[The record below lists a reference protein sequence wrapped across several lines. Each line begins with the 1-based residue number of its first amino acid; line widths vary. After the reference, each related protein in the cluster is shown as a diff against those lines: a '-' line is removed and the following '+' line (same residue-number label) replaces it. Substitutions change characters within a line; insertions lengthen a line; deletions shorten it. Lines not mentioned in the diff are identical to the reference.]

1 MRKRAVRG
9 PRLRYTPRLAGRVVT
24 WDVLYPQFKTVQ
36 PLAALEP
43 AVELHLELDPMR
55 PRQGVRRNP
64 SPEARAIVARMS
76 GYGFSVTQISK
87 LTGYRPS
94 TLYRAFRHELT
105 TSAIQKDLDVLESA
119 YHQAVGGPEKNFRL
133 ADPSMTRLWLGH
145 RLGWKAPTA
154 FQDPNKIE
162 VDLDR
167 LSDDELH
174 DLDRILSAAS
184 EQEPGEGGAEA

>member
-1 MRKRAVRG
+1 
-9 PRLRYTPRLAGRVVT
+9 
-24 WDVLYPQFKTVQ
+24 
-36 PLAALEP
+36 
-43 AVELHLELDPMR
+43 
-55 PRQGVRRNP
+55 
-64 SPEARAIVARMS
+64 MS

-94 TLYRAFRHELT
+94 TLYRSFRHELT

-154 FQDPNKIE
+154 FQDPNKIS

-167 LSDDELH
+167 LTDDELH

-184 EQEPGEGGAEA
+184 DQGGGSEE

>member
-1 MRKRAVRG
+1 MPRKVRG
-9 PRLRYTPRLAGRVVT
+9 PRLKSTPRLT
-24 WDVLYPQFKTVQ
+24 WESLTPCYRELQ
-36 PLAALEP
+36 PLVELGP
-43 AVELHLELDPMR
+43 AVDLDPTG
-55 PRQGVRRNP
+55 PRQGVPRNP

-94 TLYRAFRHELT
+94 TLYRSFRDELT
-105 TSAIQKDLDVLESA
+105 TAGLHKDLDVLESA

-145 RLGWKAPTA
+145 RLGWKMPTA
-154 FQDPNKIE
+154 FQDPKKIE

-184 EQEPGEGGAEA
+184 DEGPGSGGTEKA

>member
-1 MRKRAVRG
+1 MARKVRG
-9 PRLRYTPRLAGRVVT
+9 PRLKGLGRAPPV
-24 WDVLYPQFKTVQ
+24 WDSLQPCFPHAQPKMVLP
-36 PLAALEP
+36 P
-43 AVELHLELDPMR
+43 AVELDPTG
-55 PRQGVRRNP
+55 PRQGVARNP
-64 SPEARAIVARMS
+64 SAEARAIVSRMS
-76 GYGFSVTQISK
+76 GFGFSVTQISK

-94 TLYRAFRHELT
+94 TLYRAFREELT
-105 TSAIQKDLDVLESA
+105 TSGLHKDLDVLESA
-119 YHQAVGGPEKNFRL
+119 YYQAVGGPEKNFRL

-154 FQDPNKIE
+154 FQDPHKVE

-184 EQEPGEGGAEA
+184 DEEAGDGGA

>member
-1 MRKRAVRG
+1 MAQRGKIRKKLVVPAV
-9 PRLRYTPRLAGRVVT
+9 
-24 WDVLYPQFKTVQ
+24 WDALYPTFAVQ
-36 PLAALEP
+36 PKAVLPP
-43 AVELHLELDPMR
+43 AIDLDPTG
-55 PRQGVRRNP
+55 PRQGVVRNP

-94 TLYRAFRHELT
+94 TLYRSFRDELT
-105 TSAIQKDLDVLESA
+105 TAGLHKDLDVLESA

-154 FQDPNKIE
+154 FQDPKKIE

-174 DLDRILSAAS
+174 DLDRILSTAS
-184 EQEPGEGGAEA
+184 DGEGEGGE

>member
-1 MRKRAVRG
+1 MRRKRG
-9 PRLRYTPRLAGRVVT
+9 PRTKAGALVGWEGLVPE
-24 WDVLYPQFKTVQ
+24 YAIQ
-36 PLAALEP
+36 PLHRLPP
-43 AVELHLELDPMR
+43 ALELDPVL
-55 PRQGVRRNP
+55 PRQGVARTP
-64 SPEARAIVARMS
+64 SPEARSIVARMS

-94 TLYRAFRHELT
+94 TLYRSFREELT
-105 TSAIQKDLDVLESA
+105 TAGLSKDLDVLESA

-145 RLGWKAPTA
+145 RLGWKMPTA
-154 FQDPNKIE
+154 FADPRKVE

-184 EQEPGEGGAEA
+184 DEGPGEGGA

>member
-1 MRKRAVRG
+1 MGRGPKRVRG
-9 PRLRYTPRLAGRVVT
+9 PRLKGTPRPSWERL
-24 WDVLYPQFKTVQ
+24 DVCYLEGQ
-36 PLAALEP
+36 PSLVLEP
-43 AVELHLELDPMR
+43 HVNLEGRADPMA
-55 PRQGVRRNP
+55 PMQGHRRNP
-64 SPEARAIVARMS
+64 SPEARAIVSRMS

-94 TLYRAFRHELT
+94 TLYRSFREELT
-105 TSAIQKDLDVLESA
+105 TSAIAKDLDVLESA

-154 FQDPNKIE
+154 FQDPNKVE

-184 EQEPGEGGAEA
+184 DKGPGTGGSEA

>member
-1 MRKRAVRG
+1 MVRRKGRKAGKVV
-9 PRLRYTPRLAGRVVT
+9 PR
-24 WDVLYPQFKTVQ
+24 WDILYPAYILPQ
-36 PLAALEP
+36 PLAAAGP
-43 AVELHLELDPMR
+43 AVELDPVL
-55 PRQGVRRNP
+55 PRQGVLRVP
-64 SPEARAIVARMS
+64 SAEARSIVSRMA
-76 GYGFSVTQISK
+76 GFGMSVVQISK

-94 TLYRAFRHELT
+94 TLYRSFRHELST
-105 TSAIQKDLDVLESA
+105 AGLARDLDVLESA

-154 FQDPNKIE
+154 FQDPRKVE

-184 EQEPGEGGAEA
+184 EGEGDER

>member
-1 MRKRAVRG
+1 MVRRVRG
-9 PRLRYTPRLAGRVVT
+9 PRLKSTPRRALPSWESLQPVFPR
-24 WDVLYPQFKTVQ
+24 PQ
-36 PLAALEP
+36 PP
-43 AVELHLELDPMR
+43 MELPPPITLDPTA
-55 PRQGVRRNP
+55 PRQGVQRNP
-64 SPEARAIVARMS
+64 SAEARAIVSRMS
-76 GYGFSVTQISK
+76 GFGFSVTQISK

-94 TLYRAFRHELT
+94 TLYRSFREELT
-105 TSAIQKDLDVLESA
+105 TAGLHKDLDVLESA
-119 YHQAVGGPEKNFRL
+119 YWQAVGGPEKNFRL

-154 FQDPNKIE
+154 FQDPRKIE

-184 EQEPGEGGAEA
+184 EGEDDDGG

>member
-1 MRKRAVRG
+1 MRRKRG
-9 PRLRYTPRLAGRVVT
+9 PRSKAGALEGWEGLVPE
-24 WDVLYPQFKTVQ
+24 YTVQ
-36 PLAALEP
+36 PLHTLPP
-43 AVELHLELDPMR
+43 AVELDPVL
-55 PRQGVRRNP
+55 PRQGVPRNP
-64 SPEARAIVARMS
+64 SPEAKSIVARMS

-94 TLYRAFRHELT
+94 TLYRSFREELT
-105 TSAIQKDLDVLESA
+105 TAGLSKDLDVLESA

-145 RLGWKAPTA
+145 RLGWKMPTA
-154 FQDPNKIE
+154 FADPRKVE

-167 LSDDELH
+167 LTDDELH

-184 EQEPGEGGAEA
+184 DEGPGEGGA

>member
-1 MRKRAVRG
+1 MPRQVRG
-9 PRLRYTPRLAGRVVT
+9 PRLKRLAPLPIR
-24 WDVLYPQFKTVQ
+24 WDSLVPYWPAPQ
-36 PLAALEP
+36 PLAQLPP
-43 AVELHLELDPMR
+43 AVDLGPPPDVCG
-55 PRQGVRRNP
+55 PRRGVPRNP
-64 SPEARAIVARMS
+64 SAEARSIVARMS
-76 GYGFSVTQISK
+76 GLGFSVTKISK

-105 TSAIQKDLDVLESA
+105 TSAISRDLDVLESA

-154 FQDPNKIE
+154 FQDPNRIE
-162 VDLDR
+162 IDLDR

-174 DLDRILSAAS
+174 DLDRILGRAGDEES
-184 EQEPGEGGAEA
+184 GEGGSEEA

>member
-1 MRKRAVRG
+1 MARKQRGRRVKDGRRA
-9 PRLRYTPRLAGRVVT
+9 T
-24 WDVLYPQFKTVQ
+24 WESLEPCFVDLQ
-36 PLAALEP
+36 PLARLPP
-43 AVELHLELDPMR
+43 AVGLAGVDPTG
-55 PRQGVRRNP
+55 PRQGVARHP
-64 SPEARAIVARMS
+64 SAEARAIVARMS

-94 TLYRAFRHELT
+94 TLYRAFREELT
-105 TSAIQKDLDVLESA
+105 TAGLAKDLDVLESA

-154 FQDPNKIE
+154 FEDPKKIE

-184 EQEPGEGGAEA
+184 EGGGGMASEGSEG

>member
-1 MRKRAVRG
+1 V
-9 PRLRYTPRLAGRVVT
+9 
-24 WDVLYPQFKTVQ
+24 
-36 PLAALEP
+36 
-43 AVELHLELDPMR
+43 ELDPTG
-55 PRQGVRRNP
+55 PHQGVRRHP

-76 GYGFSVTQISK
+76 GYGFSVPQISK

-94 TLYRAFRHELT
+94 TLYRSFREELT
-105 TSAIQKDLDVLESA
+105 TSALQKDLDVLESA

-154 FQDPNKIE
+154 FQDPNKVT

-184 EQEPGEGGAEA
+184 EGGGGE